1 MESSSVVYCILGWVA
16 HRAGL
21 DKVKEGKEV
30 QLYQGLLLYLFVLH
44 LALMPHTNFHH
55 FSFDLTLFSWLI
67 SMYFFFSYVNI
78 VFYLCFHFTP
88 IFFRSN

>member
-67 SMYFFFSYVNI
+67 SMYFFF
-78 VFYLCFHFTP
+78 LM
-88 IFFRSN
+88 